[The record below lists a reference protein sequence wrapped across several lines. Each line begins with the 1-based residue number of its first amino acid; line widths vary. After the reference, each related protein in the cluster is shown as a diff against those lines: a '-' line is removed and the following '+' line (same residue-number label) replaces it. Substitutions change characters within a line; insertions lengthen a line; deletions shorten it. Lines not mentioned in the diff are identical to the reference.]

1 MIYIGHFSLD
11 ELGPEKEVRH
21 GNFSCVVEADK
32 ADVAANEFKG
42 LIFSMKKMND
52 VFSNIV
58 SVYMADIIEIR
69 DVPRRA
75 IIKRI
80 QSSVG
85 EFPKSV
91 NGSLPHVESPGIN
104 DYGWAA
110 EVGEDKKKMDQEGY
124 KEAKPFI
131 KFESY

>member
-1 MIYIGHFSLD
+1 MIYIGHFSFD
-11 ELGPEKEVRH
+11 ELGPEKKVRH

-32 ADVAANEFKG
+32 ADAAANEFKE
-42 LIFSMKKMND
+42 LISSLKKMND
-52 VFSNIV
+52 IFSNIV
-58 SVYMADIIEIR
+58 NVYMEDIIEIR

-75 IIKRI
+75 IITRI

-91 NGSLPHVESPGIN
+91 SKSLPHVESPGIN
-104 DYGWAA
+104 VYGWAP
-110 EVGEDKKKMDQEGY
+110 EVREDKKKMDQEGY

-131 KFESY
+131 KFES